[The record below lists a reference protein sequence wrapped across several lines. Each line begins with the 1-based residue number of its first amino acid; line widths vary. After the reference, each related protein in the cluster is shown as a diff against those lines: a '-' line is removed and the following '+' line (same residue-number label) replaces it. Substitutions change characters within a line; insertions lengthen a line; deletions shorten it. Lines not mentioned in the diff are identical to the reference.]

1 MLAEIVKDLDALP
14 EDYKTKNVDALIRRY
29 VKEKTDFSD
38 LRDHILTDQRLH
50 RIYFHGSLKRIK
62 DPATRMA
69 FIDQNLLFNDW
80 WHTDQL
86 IDFVKAVPF
95 DVAYSYAERY
105 VADADPF
112 IRRWGYVMFISK
124 LCRDEGNLDYIL
136 TLFHNDDHYYVQMA
150 EAWLI
155 AELAVFFPDRV
166 YVWLP
171 GTGLEYN
178 ISGKAIQKIC
188 DSYRI
193 TDEMK
198 EKFKG
203 LRGQMKG

>member
-1 MLAEIVKDLDALP
+1 MLDEIIKDLDALP
-14 EDYKTKNVDALIRRY
+14 ENYKTKDIDALIRRY

-38 LRDHILTDQRLH
+38 LREHVLIDQRLH
-50 RIYFHGSLKRIK
+50 RIYFHGSLKQIRT
-62 DPATRMA
+62 PEERLS
-69 FIDQNLLFNDW
+69 FIDRNLLFNDW

-86 IDFVKAVPF
+86 IDFVKDAPF
-95 DVAYSYAERY
+95 DTAYGYAERY
-105 VADADPF
+105 VTDDDPF
-112 IRRWGYVMFISK
+112 IRRWGYVTFISK
-124 LCRDEGNLDYIL
+124 LCRDEENLDRIL
-136 TLFHNDDHYYVQMA
+136 ALFHNDDHYYVQMA

-155 AELAVFFPDRV
+155 AELAVFFPERV
-166 YVWLP
+166 YAWLP
-171 GTGLEYN
+171 GTGLAYN
-178 ISGKAIQKIC
+178 VSGKAIQKIC